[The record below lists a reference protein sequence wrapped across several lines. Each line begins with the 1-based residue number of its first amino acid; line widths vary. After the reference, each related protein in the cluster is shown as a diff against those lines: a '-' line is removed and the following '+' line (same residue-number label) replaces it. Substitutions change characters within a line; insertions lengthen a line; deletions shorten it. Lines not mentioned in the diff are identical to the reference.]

1 MLPPPEQPVER
12 EAVVAPEPIEP
23 EQIEPEQIE
32 EATQRPAVATLV
44 PAAAAEP
51 DDEPLPPPIVIVP
64 EISETAPEA
73 GAPDAPAQDEAVPD
87 TTAPAGT
94 PVETAAVTPD
104 AAVDEETATIAPVPV
119 EASEP
124 IPRWRLHDKG
134 HSTEEMAPAKGFPV
148 DAPSVV
154 SLQDEPGGAVDSD
167 TAAAEPDD
175 EPLPPPIVILPEISA
190 TAPVGDAPD
199 APAQDE
205 AVPDTTAPAGTP
217 VETAA
222 VTPDAAVDEETATI
236 APTPVE
242 ASEPIPRRRLDD
254 TGHGTEEMAPAK
266 EFPVDAPSV
275 VSLQDEPGGAVDSDT
290 AAAEPDDEPL
300 PPPIV
305 ILPEI
310 STTAPVGDAPDAP
323 AQDEA
328 VPDTTAPAGTPV
340 ETATVTPDA
349 AADEETATSL
359 PAPVEASEPIPRR
372 RLDDTGHGTEEMA
385 PAKEFSVDAPS
396 VVSLQGE
403 PGGAVDS
410 DTASADD
417 APSSTD
423 AAVWVEPTVPPP
435 SDDDVETEILFATVD
450 PSAEPATQDAVAAQE
465 TAETPETATSEATA
479 ALAPTSPEDDDG
491 VEDGPKAEDDGTVGD
506 ESEADDDPATTA
518 EPDAEREVADTAAP
532 GGADEMR
539 RPAVRTNL
547 GGGEGDR
554 TGNMSDAK
562 YDIIDWDVGI
572 IIDTDSTSDD
582 IEVDK

>member
-1 MLPPPEQPVER
+1 M
-12 EAVVAPEPIEP
+12 
-23 EQIEPEQIE
+23 
-32 EATQRPAVATLV
+32 
-44 PAAAAEP
+44 
-51 DDEPLPPPIVIVP
+51 
-64 EISETAPEA
+64 
-73 GAPDAPAQDEAVPD
+73 
-87 TTAPAGT
+87 
-94 PVETAAVTPD
+94 
-104 AAVDEETATIAPVPV
+104 
-119 EASEP
+119 
-124 IPRWRLHDKG
+124 
-134 HSTEEMAPAKGFPV
+134 
-148 DAPSVV
+148 
-154 SLQDEPGGAVDSD
+154 
-167 TAAAEPDD
+167 
-175 EPLPPPIVILPEISA
+175 
-190 TAPVGDAPD
+190 
-199 APAQDE
+199 
-205 AVPDTTAPAGTP
+205 PDTTAPAGTP